1 MSNKDYYKILGVSIT
16 ATEAEIKTA
25 YRRLAR
31 KYHPDVA
38 GNSPDAIQKFKDITE
53 AYETLTD
60 KEKRKNYDAVRGLYT
75 YGQETK
81 SQTSNGHPNFDSKRP
96 NFDNKRPNFDNKRP
110 NFDNKKTNNDT
121 KTSSSKTKEKDGFSN
136 AWESFIDG
144 FNKGVKNVNDEL
156 NKEKNKK
163 DNKKSSKEE
172 KIIIK
177 NGSDINTEI
186 TISISEAI
194 NGVSKTLNILH
205 TEPCPNCLGRT
216 FINGSN
222 CKVCNGKGEISNHK
236 KIVVKIPSRVKN
248 GSKIRLSGEGNPG
261 LNGGK
266 SGDLYILIKIE
277 NNEEIKYDGLN
288 VLKTVTV
295 SPYEAVLGGLVDVP
309 VSTGIVSMKIMP
321 YTTNGQKYRIAGEG
335 LIKDGKKGDM
345 IVTIIIDIPK
355 KLSDEEI
362 ELYKKLK
369 SLSENKERV
378 YD

>member
-1 MSNKDYYKILGVSIT
+1 MSNKDYYKILGVSVT
-16 ATEAEIKTA
+16 ATESEIKTA
-25 YRRLAR
+25 YRGLAR

-38 GNSPDAIQKFKDITE
+38 GNTPDAIQKFKEITE

-60 KEKRKNYDAVRGLYT
+60 KEKRKNYDAIRGLYT

-81 SQTSNGHPNFDSKRP
+81 SKTTNNRPNFDSKRPNFDSKRP
-96 NFDNKRPNFDNKRP
+96 NFDNKKSGNET
-110 NFDNKKTNNDT
+110 KTNT
-121 KTSSSKTKEKDGFSN
+121 SKTKGKDGFSN

-144 FNKGVKNVNDEL
+144 LNKGVKNVNDEL

-163 DNKKSSKEE
+163 DNKKNVKEE
-172 KIIIK
+172 KIVIK

-222 CKVCNGKGEISNHK
+222 CKVCNGKGEVSTHK

-248 GSKIRLSGEGNPG
+248 GSKIRLAGEGNPG
-261 LNGGK
+261 MNGGK

-277 NNEEIKYDGLN
+277 NDEEIKYEGLN
-288 VLKTVTV
+288 VLKTVSV

-369 SLSENKERV
+369 LLSENKERI
-378 YD
+378 YE

>member
-1 MSNKDYYKILGVSIT
+1 MSNKDYYQILGVSVT
-16 ATEAEIKTA
+16 ATETEIKAA

-38 GNSPDAIQKFKDITE
+38 GNTPDAIQKFKDITE

-60 KEKRKNYDAVRGLYT
+60 KEKRKNYDAIRGLYT
-75 YGQETK
+75 YGQDAK
-81 SQTSNGHPNFDSKRP
+81 TSGARPNFDSKRPNFDSKRP
-96 NFDNKRPNFDNKRP
+96 NFDNKRPNFDNKKTT
-110 NFDNKKTNNDT
+110 NDNKTNTN
-121 KTSSSKTKEKDGFSN
+121 KTKEKDGFTN

-144 FNKGVKNVNDEL
+144 INKGVKSVNEEL
-156 NKEKNKK
+156 NKEKTKK
-163 DNKKSSKEE
+163 ENKKSSKEE

-266 SGDLYILIKIE
+266 AGDLYILIKIE
-277 NNEEIKYDGLN
+277 NDEEIKYDGLN

-295 SPYEAVLGGLVDVP
+295 SPEIAVLGGLVDVP
-309 VSTGIVSMKIMP
+309 VATGVVSMKVMP
-321 YTTNGQKYRIAGEG
+321 YTNNGQKYRIAGEG
-335 LIKDGKKGDM
+335 LLKDGKKGDM
-345 IVTIIIDIPK
+345 IVTVIIDIPK
-355 KLSDEEI
+355 KLSAEEL

-369 SLSENKERV
+369 TLSENKERV
-378 YD
+378 YE

>member
-1 MSNKDYYKILGVSIT
+1 MSNKDFYKILGVSVT
-16 ATEAEIKTA
+16 ATDSEIKTA

-38 GNSPDAIQKFKDITE
+38 GNTPDSIQKFKEITE
-53 AYETLTD
+53 AYETLSD
-60 KEKRKNYDAVRGLYT
+60 KEKRKNYDAIRGLYT
-75 YGQETK
+75 YGQENTTNRTRPNFDSK
-81 SQTSNGHPNFDSKRP
+81 RPNFDSKRP
-96 NFDNKRPNFDNKRP
+96 NFDNKKEKTTET
-110 NFDNKKTNNDT
+110 NKKTAQNAKN
-121 KTSSSKTKEKDGFSN
+121 KDGFTN

-144 FNKGVKNVNDEL
+144 INKGVKNVNEEL
-156 NKEKNKK
+156 NKEKVKK
-163 DNKKSSKEE
+163 ENKKSSKEE
-172 KIIIK
+172 NIVIK

-222 CKVCNGKGEISNHK
+222 CKVCNGKGEVSTHK
-236 KIVVKIPSRVKN
+236 KIVVKIPARVKN

-261 LNGGK
+261 TGGGK
-266 SGDLYILIKIE
+266 AGDLYILIKIE
-277 NNEEIKYDGLN
+277 NDEEIKYDGLN
-288 VLKTVTV
+288 VLKTISV
-295 SPYEAVLGGLVDVP
+295 SPYKAVLGGLVDVP
-309 VSTGIVSMKIMP
+309 VSNGVVSMKIMP

-362 ELYKKLK
+362 ELYEKLQK
-369 SLSENKERV
+369 LSENKERA
-378 YD
+378 YE

>member
-1 MSNKDYYKILGVSIT
+1 MSNKDYYQIIGVSVT
-16 ATEAEIKTA
+16 ATEAEIKSA

-38 GNSPDAIQKFKDITE
+38 GNTPEAIQKFKDITE

-60 KEKRKNYDAVRGLYT
+60 KEKRKNYDTLRGFYT
-75 YGQETK
+75 YGQNAGNRPNFDTK
-81 SQTSNGHPNFDSKRP
+81 RPNFDSKRP
-96 NFDNKRPNFDNKRP
+96 DFS
-110 NFDNKKTNNDT
+110 NKKTNNNT
-121 KTSSSKTKEKDGFSN
+121 KTNTEKSKEKDGFTN

-144 FNKGVKNVNDEL
+144 INKGVKSVNEEL
-156 NKEKNKK
+156 NKEKQKK
-163 DNKKSSKEE
+163 ENKKSTKEE
-172 KIIIK
+172 KIVIK

-266 SGDLYILIKIE
+266 PGDLYILIKIE
-277 NNEEIKYDGLN
+277 NDEEIKYDGLN

-295 SPYEAVLGGLVDVP
+295 PPEIAVLGGLVDVP
-309 VSTGIVSMKIMP
+309 VSTGVVSMKVMP
-321 YTTNGQKYRIAGEG
+321 YTNNGQKYRIAGEG

-345 IVTIIIDIPK
+345 IVTVIIDIPK
-355 KLSDEEI
+355 KLSEEEL

-369 SLSENKERV
+369 TLSENKERV
-378 YD
+378 YE

>member
-1 MSNKDYYKILGVSIT
+1 MSNKDYYQILGVNLT

-38 GNSPDAIQKFKDITE
+38 GNTPDAIKKFKEITE

-60 KEKRKNYDAVRGLYT
+60 KEKRKNYDALRGLYT

-81 SQTSNGHPNFDSKRP
+81 STSGTRPNFDSKRPNFDSKRPNFDSKRP
-96 NFDNKRPNFDNKRP
+96 NFDNKKTTNDNK
-110 NFDNKKTNNDT
+110 TNTN
-121 KTSSSKTKEKDGFSN
+121 KTKEKDGFTN

-144 FNKGVKNVNDEL
+144 INKGVKNVNEEL
-156 NKEKNKK
+156 NKEKQKK
-163 DNKKSSKEE
+163 ENKKSSKEE

-236 KIVVKIPSRVKN
+236 KIVVKIPARVKN

-266 SGDLYILIKIE
+266 PGDLYILIKIE
-277 NNEEIKYDGLN
+277 NDEEIKYDGLN

-295 SPYEAVLGGLVDVP
+295 TPEIAVLGGLVEVP
-309 VSTGIVSMKIMP
+309 VSTGVVSMKVMP
-321 YTTNGQKYRIAGEG
+321 STNNGQKYRIAGEG

-345 IVTIIIDIPK
+345 IVTVIIDIPK

-369 SLSENKERV
+369 TLSENKERV
-378 YD
+378 L